1 MFSIKNSFADCLS
14 CPLFSE
20 PSCILETNAQ
30 YLDEVQ
36 VIFIAENPGK
46 DEIEKEKPLI
56 GKSGKLFR
64 KYFEKYGLNKVK
76 YLLTNVVLCQTL
88 NPDKTTGNPTPE
100 VIERCKINCFKIIE
114 SCNPDLIVL
123 MGASPTTAFGLMPK
137 KAGITNIRG
146 EKFKWNDRDV
156 FIMLH
161 PSYIN
166 RVKDLEP
173 DFDKDMKK
181 VADLIG
187 LETVETTI
195 KSKATGK
202 SEVFYYKIPDKYYTS
217 EYKLI
222 DVQFLSK
229 TNEVL
234 YIFRDK
240 NNKKEYYKTND
251 DYVCYQ
257 VQDPSK
263 ARKVI
268 PYSELNQ
275 IKVPYKEK
283 YSLPSKVTYEGD
295 LKITN
300 KHAMD
305 YYLLKKSEEPELPMN
320 IMFLDIE
327 TYSKTNVHSNA
338 VDVNDVIAI
347 IRYSFHGI
355 KKSLVLDPKVLQI
368 TDQVID
374 LSKGDIVVCNS
385 EVQLLTT
392 FFNDVRTLD
401 PDIISGWY
409 CLPENSSVW
418 LTDRIVNISKVTEND
433 DLYKYGKITR
443 KVETGIQ
450 KSITLNLHHNFKITS
465 SENHIFPT
473 FIKEKRKFFTK
484 KHFISEVKDRSVSDI
499 LKEFKNNKDIYFTIE
514 RRQNNNKH
522 YTYRDL
528 LTENFEKFI
537 SYNEF
542 DIIIGKEIFLRLKND
557 KQIRNDLNYVK
568 DNWQHPN
575 SWRKFHGFSYK
586 NLSKYVKSDDIK
598 EFLSKEKFA
607 FVLYKNREIKIDLNK
622 EIDSEDLQLL
632 GFMFTDG
639 YWSKYD
645 HNFHFDNKDIEN
657 VKYYLDIINKKYLR
671 KRQHTLNNT
680 WNKRDNLYSFY
691 LLATTSFSILSMLVY
706 NNKIKK
712 ELDLTIISRLSNEQ
726 FCSFFSGLVDGD
738 GSCYYNHG
746 VSVCNFENNKRDAKI
761 IHELL
766 LWNNCFAFLHSD
778 GNTIFVPGMTYNKEF
793 LDKLNIHQSSRKN
806 IFENSKCYEFKNSCS
821 KLCNKLIDDDHMI
834 VRLKNIEENKD
845 AKMID
850 ISTTSNYFISE
861 CFKTHNCN
869 DFDMQYIFNRAK
881 KLHVDQTKISKFG
894 EADYNKY
901 QFYPDA
907 AGIVF
912 LDMLELYKKFTF
924 GGRESYSLDFI
935 ANLELKKGKT
945 EKSTDFSNLFRTDI
959 NRSIE
964 YNRNDVYLLEE
975 LDVHSR
981 HIFFQEELKKTCKSS
996 YKGSQSVLGQIDSL
1010 IVSFLKEKGYSS
1022 KNAESG
1028 GQDEAFEGA
1037 YVQSPLTGIHEYV
1050 VDFDFTSLYPSL
1062 ILTYNIG
1069 VNTFVMKLKDYQLG
1083 YDLVYNPEK
1092 LPENIEIIIDP
1103 IFERKTV
1110 TVDKETLLQKIKDS
1124 NLIYTINGCF
1134 FKNHDVE
1141 RSFYSEVLE
1150 LLLSSR
1156 KVYKKKMFD
1165 ALNAKDKNK
1174 EKLYDSRQNVMKTL
1188 ANTLY
1193 GALGTKVFRFFNVDS
1208 ARSITLSGQE
1218 AIKTVM
1224 ISAENYIKEKKNNKN
1239 LIPHFSKQQMYSDDM
1254 GLKFNYLITGDTD
1267 SVFVELSD
1275 LLDKTKSKDELLK
1288 DVNKLNHEVQS
1299 YLNNNI
1305 VKGIISKHNVPVD
1318 KNRLELKNE
1327 LVIKRGLFLAK
1338 KRYSNYIISKEGNP
1352 VDEVKSMG
1360 LEIKRSDFAN
1370 ITKDYLKEVINLI
1383 LKSERFSLPTVIN
1396 FVKDKEKE
1404 FTKIVAS
1411 GITTIGRPV
1420 SFTKKLKDYK
1430 VISQGVNAML
1440 NFNNLEYKVF
1450 DTGSRGYLFKLKGI
1464 DLEKAPE
1471 NVRLNYDKHFLKK
1484 GEKLEVIAI
1493 PEEVEK
1499 LPDYYIID
1507 VKSMVD
1513 FAWGDRYK
1521 LLLDPLITK
1530 KQEILTF

>member
-1 MFSIKNSFADCLS
+1 LFSIKNSFADCLS

-30 YLDEVQ
+30 YLNEVQ

-46 DEIEKEKPLI
+46 DEIEKEKPLV
-56 GKSGKLFR
+56 GKAGKLFR

-88 NPDKTTGNPTPE
+88 NQDGTTGNPSLE
-100 VIERCKINCFKIIE
+100 VIERCKSNCFKIIE
-114 SCNPDLIVL
+114 ECNPDLVVL

-202 SEVFYYKIPDKYYTS
+202 NEVFYYKIPDKYYTS
-217 EYKLI
+217 DYKLI

-240 NNKKEYYKTND
+240 NNKKEYYKTTD
-251 DYVCYQ
+251 EYVCYQ
-257 VQDPSK
+257 IQDPSK
-263 ARKVI
+263 ARKVV

-275 IKVPYKEK
+275 VRVPYKEK

-305 YYLLKKSEEPELPMN
+305 YYLLKKQEEPELPMN
-320 IMFLDIE
+320 TMFLDIE
-327 TYSKTNVHSNA
+327 TYSETNVHSNA
-338 VDVNDVIAI
+338 VDVNDIIAI
-347 IRYSFHGI
+347 IRYSYHDT
-355 KKSLVLDPKVLQI
+355 KKSLVIDPKVLKISNQ
-368 TDQVID
+368 TID
-374 LSKGDIVVCNS
+374 LSKGDIVICNS
-385 EVQLLTT
+385 EAQLLTT

-401 PDIISGWY
+401 PDIVSGWY
-409 CLPENSSVW
+409 S
-418 LTDRIVNISKVTEND
+418 
-433 DLYKYGKITR
+433 
-443 KVETGIQ
+443 
-450 KSITLNLHHNFKITS
+450 
-465 SENHIFPT
+465 
-473 FIKEKRKFFTK
+473 
-484 KHFISEVKDRSVSDI
+484 
-499 LKEFKNNKDIYFTIE
+499 
-514 RRQNNNKH
+514 
-522 YTYRDL
+522 
-528 LTENFEKFI
+528 
-537 SYNEF
+537 
-542 DIIIGKEIFLRLKND
+542 
-557 KQIRNDLNYVK
+557 
-568 DNWQHPN
+568 
-575 SWRKFHGFSYK
+575 
-586 NLSKYVKSDDIK
+586 
-598 EFLSKEKFA
+598 
-607 FVLYKNREIKIDLNK
+607 
-622 EIDSEDLQLL
+622 
-632 GFMFTDG
+632 
-639 YWSKYD
+639 
-645 HNFHFDNKDIEN
+645 
-657 VKYYLDIINKKYLR
+657 
-671 KRQHTLNNT
+671 
-680 WNKRDNLYSFY
+680 
-691 LLATTSFSILSMLVY
+691 
-706 NNKIKK
+706 
-712 ELDLTIISRLSNEQ
+712 
-726 FCSFFSGLVDGD
+726 
-738 GSCYYNHG
+738 
-746 VSVCNFENNKRDAKI
+746 
-761 IHELL
+761 
-766 LWNNCFAFLHSD
+766 
-778 GNTIFVPGMTYNKEF
+778 
-793 LDKLNIHQSSRKN
+793 
-806 IFENSKCYEFKNSCS
+806 
-821 KLCNKLIDDDHMI
+821 
-834 VRLKNIEENKD
+834 
-845 AKMID
+845 
-850 ISTTSNYFISE
+850 
-861 CFKTHNCN
+861 N

-881 KLHVDQTKISKFG
+881 KLHIDQTKISKFG

-907 AGIVF
+907 AGIIF

-935 ANLELKKGKT
+935 SNLELKKGKT
-945 EKSTDFSNLFRTDI
+945 EKSTNFSNLFRTDI
-959 NRSIE
+959 NRAIE

-1010 IVSFLKEKGYSS
+1010 MVSFLKEKGYSS

-1083 YDLVYNPEK
+1083 YDLAYNPEK
-1092 LPENIEIIIDP
+1092 LPEKIDIIIDP
-1103 IFERKTV
+1103 IFERKIV

-1134 FKNHDVE
+1134 FKNHDSE

-1193 GALGTKVFRFFNVDS
+1193 GALGNKAFRFFNVDS

-1218 AIKTVM
+1218 SIKNIM
-1224 ISAENYIKEKKNNKN
+1224 ISSENYIKNKVNDKNVIGN
-1239 LIPHFSKQQMYSDDM
+1239 FTKQQMYTDEM
-1254 GLKFNYLITGDTD
+1254 NLKFNHLITGDTD
-1267 SVFVELSD
+1267 SVFLCYENIV
-1275 LLDKTKSKDELLK
+1275 DKTKPKEEILKTVNEL
-1288 DVNKLNHEVQS
+1288 NKEVQS
-1299 YLNNNI
+1299 YLNNNV
-1305 VKGIISKHNVPVD
+1305 VKEIIKKHNVQED

-1338 KRYSNYIISKEGNP
+1338 KRYSNYIVSKEGNP
-1352 VDEVKSMG
+1352 VDEIKSMG
-1360 LEIKRSDFAN
+1360 LEIKRSDFSN
-1370 ITKDYLKEVINLI
+1370 ITKKHLKEVLEMI

-1396 FVKDKEKE
+1396 FVKDKEKQ
-1404 FTKIVAS
+1404 FTKIVSS

-1420 SFTKKLKDYK
+1420 SFSKQLKEYK

-1440 NFNNLEYKVF
+1440 NWNNLEYKVF

-1471 NVRLNYDKHFLKK
+1471 NIRLNYDKNFLKK
-1484 GEKLEVIAI
+1484 GEKLEVIAV
-1493 PEEVEK
+1493 PEEVEQ
-1499 LPDYYIID
+1499 LPNYYIID

>member
-1 MFSIKNSFADCLS
+1 MFSIKSSFADCLS

-20 PSCILETNAQ
+20 PSCILETNAEC
-30 YLDEVQ
+30 LEEVQ

-46 DEIEKEKPLI
+46 DEVEKGKPLI
-56 GKSGKLFR
+56 GKAGKLFR
-64 KYFEKYGLNKVK
+64 KYFEKYGLHKVK

-88 NPDKTTGNPTPE
+88 NPDGTTGNPSLE

-156 FIMLH
+156 FVMLH

-195 KSKATGK
+195 HSKATGK

-217 EYKLI
+217 DYKLI

-263 ARKVI
+263 ARKVV

-275 IKVPYKEK
+275 IRVPYKEK
-283 YSLPSKVTYEGD
+283 YSLPSKITYEGD

-305 YYLLKKSEEPELPMN
+305 YYLLKKQEEPEIPLN
-320 IMFLDIE
+320 VAFLDIE
-327 TYSKTNVHSNA
+327 TYSETNVHSNA

-347 IRYSFHGI
+347 IRYSYNGV
-355 KKSLVLDPKVLQI
+355 KKSFVIDPKVLKI
-368 TDQVID
+368 TNQVID
-374 LSKGDIVVCNS
+374 LTKGDVVVCSS
-385 EVQLLTT
+385 EVQLLSM
-392 FFNDVRTLD
+392 FFNDIRTLD

-409 CLPENSSVW
+409 CLPKNSSIW
-418 LTDRIVNISKVTEND
+418 LDDKIITISEVEKNNK
-433 DLYKYGKITR
+433 LYKYGKVSR
-443 KVETGIQ
+443 KIETGLQ
-450 KSITLNLHHNFKITS
+450 KSYKLNLKHGFSIEASK
-465 SENHIFPT
+465 NHIFPT
-473 FIKEKRKFFTK
+473 YTKEKKNVFTK
-484 KHFISEVKDRSVSDI
+484 KHFINGVKDRTVSEI
-499 LKEFKNNKDIYFTIE
+499 KKEFEKNKDVYFTIE
-514 RRQNNNKH
+514 RRKNKNKN

-528 LTENFEKFI
+528 LFENFDKFI
-537 SYNEF
+537 SFKDF
-542 DIIIGKEIFLRLKND
+542 DIMIGNDSYLSLKKNKKIRKELPFI
-557 KQIRNDLNYVK
+557 QEY
-568 DNWQHPN
+568 WQRPN
-575 SWRKFHGFSYK
+575 GWTKFHGFSYK
-586 NLSKYVKSDDIK
+586 NLSKYITLTNMKHSILKQDI
-598 EFLSKEKFA
+598 
-607 FVLYKNREIKIDLNK
+607 VYILYKNREIIIDLRK
-622 EIDSEDLQLL
+622 EIELEDLQLL

-645 HNFHFDNKDIEN
+645 HNFHFDNKDVEN
-657 VKYYLDIINKKYLR
+657 VNYYIELINRKYLK
-671 KRQHTLNNT
+671 KRQHTLENT
-680 WNKRDNLYSFY
+680 WNKRDNLQSFY
-691 LLATTSFSILSMLVY
+691 LLATSCFSVLAMMVY
-706 NNKIKK
+706 NSSMKK
-712 ELDLTIISRLSNEQ
+712 ELDLTILSRLSHDQ
-726 FCSFFSGLVDGD
+726 FCAFFSGMVDGD
-738 GSCYYNHG
+738 GSCYNNHG
-746 VSVCNFENNKRDAKI
+746 ISVCCFENNKRDIKI
-761 IHELL
+761 LHELL
-766 LWNNCFAFLHSD
+766 LWNYAFAFLS
-778 GNTIFVPGMTYNKEF
+778 GNTVFVPGMNYNQFF
-793 LDKLNIHQSSRKN
+793 LDKLTIHESSRKK
-806 IFENSKCYEFKNSCS
+806 IFENSKYYKFKNSCS
-821 KLCNKLIDDDHMI
+821 NLCNKLIDDDFMI
-834 VRLKNIEENKD
+834 LRMENINENEQEE
-845 AKMID
+845 MID
-850 ISTTSNYFISE
+850 ITTTSNYFISK

-881 KLHVDQTKISKFG
+881 KINVDHTKISRFG

-901 QFYPDA
+901 QYYPDA

-945 EKSTDFSNLFRTDI
+945 EKSTNFSHLFRTDI
-959 NRSIE
+959 NRAIE

-975 LDVHSR
+975 LDTHSR
-981 HIFFQEELKKTCKSS
+981 HIFFQEELKRTCKSS

-1010 IVSFLKEKGYSS
+1010 IVSFLKERGYSS

-1037 YVQSPLTGIHEYV
+1037 YVQAPLVGIHEYV

-1083 YDLVYNPEK
+1083 YDLVYNPEE

-1103 IFERKTV
+1103 IFERKTA
-1110 TVDKETLLQKIKDS
+1110 TVSKESLLQKIKDS

-1134 FKNHDVE
+1134 FKNHDSE

-1150 LLLSSR
+1150 LLLGSR

-1193 GALGTKVFRFFNVDS
+1193 GALGNKAFRFFNVDS

-1218 AIKTVM
+1218 ALKTVM
-1224 ISAENYIKEKKNNKN
+1224 ISSENYIREKKNDNKKIISN
-1239 LIPHFSKQQMYSDDM
+1239 FSKKQLYSSDM
-1254 GLKFNYLITGDTD
+1254 KLQFENLVTSDTD
-1267 SVFVELSD
+1267 SIFLTYENIMNKNKTNDEKFIEVNEL
-1275 LLDKTKSKDELLK
+1275 
-1288 DVNKLNHEVQS
+1288 NKEVQS
-1299 YLNNNI
+1299 YLNNNV
-1305 VKGIISKHNVPVD
+1305 VKEIIKKHNVQED

-1338 KRYSNYIISKEGNP
+1338 KRYSNYIVSKEGNP
-1352 VDEVKSMG
+1352 VDEIKSMG
-1360 LEIKRSDFAN
+1360 LEIKRSDFSN
-1370 ITKDYLKEVINLI
+1370 ITKDHLKEVLNMI

-1396 FVKDKEKE
+1396 FVKEKEKE
-1404 FTKIVAS
+1404 FTKIVSS

-1420 SFTKKLKDYK
+1420 AFSKQLKEYK
-1430 VISQGVNAML
+1430 VIPQGVNAML
-1440 NFNNLEYKVF
+1440 NWNNLEYKVF
-1450 DTGSRGYLFKLKGI
+1450 EQGTRGYLFKIKGI
-1464 DLEKAPE
+1464 NLEKAPE
-1471 NVRLNYDKHFLKK
+1471 NVRLNYDKHFLKL
-1484 GEKLEVIAI
+1484 GTKLEVIAV
-1493 PEEVEK
+1493 PEEVEC
-1499 LPDYYIID
+1499 LPNYYIID